1 MELYNDDSTS
11 YIVIII
17 SSKYLLTIDDD
28 CSNMVHSDTTILV
41 VSIDWFVELHLL
53 NSTFKWLYL
62 YVWAYEIFMN
72 LSEIQTALATL
83 DLDAWLLYDFRGINP
98 ISQNVAGLSDAH
110 ITRRWFCLIPA
121 QGEPRWLI
129 HRIETSNF
137 TDVQGEVSL
146 YAGWQ
151 ELNDEMPKLLAGTKS
166 VAMEYSPDGLIPYI
180 SRVDAGT
187 LEWVQGFG
195 VEINTSAELA
205 QYVEARLT
213 ETQYEGHQKS
223 AHQVL
228 RAKDY
233 AFAWIGD
240 QLRKDHTITEYDVQQ
255 QILKQFD
262 EMGLITDHPPIV
274 AVNANSSDPHYAPTA
289 TQNQQIK
296 TEDFI
301 LIDLWAKQQEPDAVF
316 ADTTWVAY
324 AGTTVPNRYVE
335 IFEIV
340 KEARDR
346 GVAFITEKWDA
357 NEPIPG
363 YAVDDCVRGYIT
375 DKGYGEYFIHRT
387 GHNIGTVI
395 HGNGANLDNLETRDE
410 RLLIPGI
417 CFSIEPGI
425 YLTDF
430 GVRTEIDVFLT
441 GEGKD
446 GVILTTSPVQ
456 NQVLPLL

>member
-1 MELYNDDSTS
+1 M
-11 YIVIII
+11 IVM
-17 SSKYLLTIDDD
+17 K
-28 CSNMVHSDTTILV
+28 
-41 VSIDWFVELHLL
+41 
-53 NSTFKWLYL
+53 
-62 YVWAYEIFMN
+62 
-72 LSEIQTALATL
+72 LSEIQSVLSTL
-83 DLDAWLLYDFRGINP
+83 KLDAWLLYDFRGINP

-121 QGEPRWLI
+121 QGEPSWLI

-137 TDVQGEVSL
+137 TDVPGSVSL

-151 ELNDEMPKLLAGTKS
+151 ELNEEMPKILSGVKS
-166 VAMEYSPDGLIPYI
+166 VAMEYSPNGSIPYI

-187 LEWVQGFG
+187 LEWVRSFG
-195 VEINTSAELA
+195 VEISSSGELA

-213 ETQYEGHQKS
+213 ETQYEGHLKS
-223 AHQVL
+223 AQQVL
-228 RAKDY
+228 QAKDY

-240 QLRKDHTITEYDVQQ
+240 QLKSGRTVTEYDVQQ
-255 QILKQFD
+255 QILNQFD
-262 EMGLITDHPPIV
+262 VNGLITDHPPIV
-274 AVNANSSDPHYAPTA
+274 AVNANSGNPHYAPSVSDSA
-289 TQNQQIK
+289 EIK
-296 TEDFI
+296 TGDFI
-301 LIDLWAKQQEPDAVF
+301 LIDLWAKQIAPDAVF

-324 AGTTVPNRYVE
+324 AGATVPDRYVE
-335 IFEIV
+335 IFDIV

-346 GVAFITEKWDA
+346 AIAFIREKWDA

-375 DKGYGEYFIHRT
+375 DKGYGDYFIHRT

-395 HGNGANLDNLETRDE
+395 HGNGVNLDNLETRDE
-410 RLLIPGI
+410 RVLIEGI

-425 YLTDF
+425 YLSDF

-441 GEGKD
+441 GAGRD
-446 GVILTTSPVQ
+446 GVKLTTSPVQ